1 MRSLGTALLVIVLVY
16 VALVAFLW
24 VRQESMVYLPGIP
37 GRQLAASPGAIG
49 LGYEDLRI
57 ATADGEEL
65 HAWFIPAREERGVL
79 LFFHGN
85 AGNISHRLESLR
97 IFNELAL
104 SVLILDYRGYGQSSG
119 SPTEEGTYE
128 DARAAWRYLV
138 EERGVPGERI
148 VLFGRSLGGAVAT
161 WLAAEHRPR
170 GLIVESA
177 FRSVPDVAAELYW
190 FLPVRALARIQYPV
204 EELIARVEAPVLVV
218 HSRDDEIIPFHHGE
232 ALYQAA
238 VPPKQML
245 VLSGGHNVGFI
256 AAGQAYVQGLDA
268 FLDSLGL

>member
-1 MRSLGTALLVIVLVY
+1 MRSLSTALFVIALVY
-16 VALVAFLW
+16 GALVAFLW
-24 VRQESMVYLPGIP
+24 LRQESMLYLPGIP
-37 GRQLAASPGAIG
+37 GRQLVATPDAIG
-49 LGYEDLRI
+49 LDFEDLRI

-97 IFNELAL
+97 IFHGLSL
-104 SVLILDYRGYGQSSG
+104 SVLILDYRGYGQSTG

-138 EERGVPGERI
+138 EDRGVSGEQI
-148 VLFGRSLGGAVAT
+148 VVFGRSLGGAVAT
-161 WLAAEHRPR
+161 WLAAEHRAR

-204 EELIARVEAPVLVV
+204 EDLIARVEAPLLIV

-232 ALYQAA
+232 ALYRAA
-238 VPPKQML
+238 NPPKRML
-245 VLSGGHNVGFI
+245 VLSGGHNVGFMLG
-256 AAGQAYVQGLDA
+256 GQSYVEGLDA
-268 FLDSLGL
+268 FLESLGL